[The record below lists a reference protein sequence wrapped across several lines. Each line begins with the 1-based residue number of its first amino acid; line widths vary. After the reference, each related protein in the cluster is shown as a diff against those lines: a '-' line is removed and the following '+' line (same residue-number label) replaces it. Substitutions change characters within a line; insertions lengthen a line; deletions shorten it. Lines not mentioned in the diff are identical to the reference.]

1 MFSLVHTTLLSQRLR
16 TEETLEER
24 QGGGGLEGGH
34 HVAGEA
40 DRGEAEVLRAG
51 GASGSEAVGR
61 SQAAGMRIAHGSR
74 VHAARGLRCGG
85 GVRARRTLSGAPAT
99 VYVVT

>member
-1 MFSLVHTTLLSQRLR
+1 MRGDELRTERKNPRRYVLLSILLSQRLR
-16 TEETLEER
+16 AEETLEER

-51 GASGSEAVGR
+51 GQAEAS
-61 SQAAGMRIAHGSR
+61 Q
-74 VHAARGLRCGG
+74 
-85 GVRARRTLSGAPAT
+85 
-99 VYVVT
+99 